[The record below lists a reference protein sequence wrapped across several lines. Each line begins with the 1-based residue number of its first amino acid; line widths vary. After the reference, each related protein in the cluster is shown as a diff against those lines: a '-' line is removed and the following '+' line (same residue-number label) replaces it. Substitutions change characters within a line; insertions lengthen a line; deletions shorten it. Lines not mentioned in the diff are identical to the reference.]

1 MSGLEH
7 TRSNTN
13 KFYDKVEGEYILD
26 LQGIETHCM
35 VKSDR
40 YDDIYDKPT
49 ISYHFTFENHKL
61 KQLGDNDIHTY
72 EPMKVCPTS
81 GVKIANFKRKPE
93 YRLPF
98 SETGFKSHFSGF
110 IDMSSTNFINADD
123 VVVEISKWL
132 MENDAGVKRKKY
144 FCTKRFADVP
154 IVSII
159 KKI

>member
-1 MSGLEH
+1 MSGLEN
-7 TRSNTN
+7 TRGTIK
-13 KFYDKVEGEYILD
+13 KFYQEVDGEYLLD
-26 LQGIETHCM
+26 LQGIETYCK
-35 VKSDR
+35 VNSDR
-40 YDDIYDKPT
+40 YDEINKTPT
-49 ISYHFTFENHKL
+49 ILYHLSFVNYKL

-98 SETGFKSHFSGF
+98 SDIGFKPH
-110 IDMSSTNFINADD
+110 STNFIDMRSTNFVSSDD
-123 VVVEISKWL
+123 VVVQITKWV
-132 MENDAGVKRKKY
+132 MVNYGGIKRKKY

-159 KKI
+159 KKL

>member
-7 TRSNTN
+7 TRSTTN
-13 KFYDKVEGEYILD
+13 KFYEKVEGEYILD
-26 LQGIETHCM
+26 LKGVETHCI
-35 VKSDR
+35 VNSDR
-40 YDDIYDKPT
+40 YDDIYKKPT

-61 KQLGDNDIHTY
+61 KQLGDNDLHTY

-93 YRLPF
+93 YRLPI
-98 SETGFKSHFSGF
+98 SETGYKSHFSGF
-110 IDMSSTNFINADD
+110 IDMTSMNFLGADD
-123 VVVEISKWL
+123 VVVEVSKWL
-132 MENDAGVKRKKY
+132 MINSGHKRKKY

>member
-1 MSGLEH
+1 MSGLENM
-7 TRSNTN
+7 RSTTN
-13 KFYDKVEGEYILD
+13 KFYEKVEGEYILD
-26 LQGIETHCM
+26 LKGVETHCI
-35 VKSDR
+35 VNSDR
-40 YDDIYDKPT
+40 YDDIYKKPT
-49 ISYHFTFENHKL
+49 ISYHFTFENYKL
-61 KQLGDNDIHTY
+61 KQLGDNDLHTY

-98 SETGFKSHFSGF
+98 SETGYKSHFSGF
-110 IDMSSTNFINADD
+110 IDMSSMNFLGADD
-123 VVVEISKWL
+123 VVVEVSKW
-132 MENDAGVKRKKY
+132 MMIDAGIKRKKY

>member
-7 TRSNTN
+7 TRSTTN
-13 KFYDKVEGEYILD
+13 KFYEKVEGEYILD
-26 LQGIETHCM
+26 LKGVETHCI
-35 VKSDR
+35 VNSDR
-40 YDDIYDKPT
+40 YDEIYKKPT

-61 KQLGDNDIHTY
+61 KQLGDNDLHTY

-93 YRLPF
+93 YRLPI
-98 SETGFKSHFSGF
+98 SETGYKSHFSGF
-110 IDMSSTNFINADD
+110 IDMTSMNFLGADD
-123 VVVEISKWL
+123 VVVEVSKWL
-132 MENDAGVKRKKY
+132 MINSGHNRKKY

>member
-7 TRSNTN
+7 TRSTTN
-13 KFYDKVEGEYILD
+13 KFYEKVEGEYILD
-26 LQGIETHCM
+26 LKGVETHCI
-35 VKSDR
+35 VNSDR
-40 YDDIYDKPT
+40 YDDIYKKPT

-61 KQLGDNDIHTY
+61 KQLGDDDIHTY

-93 YRLPF
+93 YRLPI
-98 SETGFKSHFSGF
+98 SETGYKSHFSGF
-110 IDMSSTNFINADD
+110 IDMTSMNFLGADD
-123 VVVEISKWL
+123 VVVEVSKWL
-132 MENDAGVKRKKY
+132 MINSGHKRKKY